1 MKEVNIPKGFI
12 VFISGVPGSGK
23 TTISYNLLK
32 RHSEFRIIEETDL
45 IREVLLGYNEHLI
58 SEYQPDSVFIKGIN
72 ITDHNKL
79 LTLIEAKEQCYH
91 MKKSFE
97 KIIER
102 QQRKGI
108 PTIIN
113 GVHIIPSVL
122 NGLCNN
128 RNIIYINLY
137 INNENRIY
145 DRIYGRAPKSY
156 MLEQTSL
163 IYKTNLDLF
172 AEVEYLSNQY
182 EPFLFNNIDV
192 TDLELDETLIL
203 IDDLID
209 NRIAGIS

>member
-1 MKEVNIPKGFI
+1 
-12 VFISGVPGSGK
+12 
-23 TTISYNLLK
+23 
-32 RHSEFRIIEETDL
+32 
-45 IREVLLGYNEHLI
+45 
-58 SEYQPDSVFIKGIN
+58 
-72 ITDHNKL
+72 
-79 LTLIEAKEQCYH
+79 

-108 PTIIN
+108 PTIIT